1 MYFQVHKFSKHAL
14 SNCSYWQDAKNL
26 DHINLE
32 DILADADKEGIHVI
46 LDDDDDERGYVK
58 LDDDEF
64 EEMPVENYIQ
74 KYEADGT
81 EESYEVVEDPDE
93 LQYEPINNSHD
104 EDHYEYV
111 NQSQYEPAVNV
122 KQDNST
128 SKKAIFNLNLG
139 EFTVDEDHASNSV
152 EFQNSDSH
160 R

>member
-1 MYFQVHKFSKHAL
+1 M
-14 SNCSYWQDAKNL
+14 
-26 DHINLE
+26 DH
-32 DILADADKEGIHVI
+32 
-46 LDDDDDERGYVK
+46 
-58 LDDDEF
+58 DEF
-64 EEMPVENYIQ
+64 EEIPVENYIQ
-74 KYEADGT
+74 QYEEDGT

-93 LQYEPINNSHD
+93 LQYDQYQNEPINNSHD
-104 EDHYEYV
+104 YKNDEHHYEYV

-139 EFTVDEDHASNSV
+139 EFTVDEDHASNSE